1 MNEEIVC
8 FIDMFSLTQN
18 VKVGEKIIPISTNE
32 IGKILPSLCYSNH
45 INKIHLFGNDV
56 FIDGIVTE
64 ISENQDYSNLE
75 IKVN

>member
-1 MNEEIVC
+1 MNKEILC

-18 VKVGEKIIPISTNE
+18 IQIGEKVMPIPTSE

-45 INKIHLFGNDV
+45 TNKIHLFGNDA
-56 FIDGIVTE
+56 FIDGIITE
-64 ISENQDYSNLE
+64 INENQDYSSLE